1 MEALRIAVIA
11 IDVIFLIWFILPI
24 FYGMLKAGNIIGIL
38 ICSAVFFRFALYN
51 VYDSMAAYLAE
62 HGWGFLFPVTDTL
75 LMLFFVYGLIVS
87 IFMVNAMYK
96 EPPANSTAIILGAQ
110 VKPWGPSRLLKQRI
124 EAAGEYLRKEPFA
137 FAVGSGGKAEHE
149 TISEGECIRNC
160 LIEDEIAPERVFA
173 ETLSVNTDENIRFS
187 YRIIKEQRLG
197 NDVAIVT
204 DSYHQLRARII
215 AKRVDKDIRVGAW
228 NTKQTLFGIMA
239 YPTYFVREW
248 IAIPVE
254 MMKRR

>member
-11 IDVIFLIWFILPI
+11 IDAVLLIWFILPI

-38 ICSAVFFRFALYN
+38 FCSAVYFRFALYN
-51 VYDSMAAYLAE
+51 VYDDAAAYLAA
-62 HGWGFLFPVTDTL
+62 HGLGFIFPVVDFL
-75 LMLFFVYGLIVS
+75 LMIFCVYGLIVS
-87 IFMVNAMYK
+87 LFMVHAMYK
-96 EPPANSTAIILGAQ
+96 EPLASSTAIVLGAQ
-110 VKPWGPSRLLKQRI
+110 VKPWGPSRLLQQRI
-124 EAAGEYLRKEPFA
+124 DAACEYLRKEPFA

-149 TISEGECIRNC
+149 MISEGECIRNC
-160 LIEDEIAPERVFA
+160 LIENGIAPERVFA
-173 ETLSVNTDENIRFS
+173 ETTSVNTDENIRFS

-215 AKRVDKDIRVGAW
+215 AKRIDKDIRVGAW
-228 NTKQTLFGIMA
+228 NTKQTIFGIMA

-254 MMKRR
+254 LMKRR